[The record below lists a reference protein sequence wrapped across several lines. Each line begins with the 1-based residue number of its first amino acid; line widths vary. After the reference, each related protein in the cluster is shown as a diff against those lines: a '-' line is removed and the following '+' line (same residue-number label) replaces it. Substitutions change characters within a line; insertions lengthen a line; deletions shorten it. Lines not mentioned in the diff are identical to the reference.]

1 MSYPIPHYD
10 SCASLAKLV
19 LGFFLFYAVIHY
31 VYWQLTVG
39 SQRRRLI
46 KRHSCKPI
54 NDTAELQSW
63 KDSIFGW
70 TQLAVTIQARRQGN
84 LLVTNQYRFER
95 NGNTCHFKI
104 AFTNIIFT
112 IEPENL
118 KAILSVNFRDW
129 NIPDRRKAASI
140 PLLGNGIFTTDGS
153 AWQHS
158 RDLLRPNF
166 VRDQVSDLA
175 TFEAHFR
182 HLAANIPQDGSTV
195 DMVPLFLR
203 LTLDSATEFLFGE
216 STNCLVPDAPDNE
229 AHRFQ
234 DAFNRLQEEV
244 GNAARGIPF
253 FMRLNA
259 EDIKTVHRFADHYVK
274 LALARHDNQ
283 FLEKTISDRGRVRYV
298 FLHELAKSIK
308 DPIRLRS
315 ELLNVLLAGRDTTAS
330 LLGSLWFILANRP
343 DIWTKLRQE
352 VDALAGE
359 HPTFEQLKNMR
370 YLKYCLNET
379 LRLYPVVP
387 HNTRMSVTDTVL
399 PLGGGALG
407 RSPLLIPK
415 GTIVGWSLY
424 AMHRRKDF
432 FGEDAEVFK
441 PERWEKLRPGWE
453 YLPFN
458 GGPRIC
464 IGQQFALTEASYTT
478 VRLMQEFREI
488 ESRDPGP
495 WRECMNI
502 TAVARAA
509 KVALTPA

>member
-1 MSYPIPHYD
+1 MAPSLPEMSYPIPHHE

-31 VYWQLTVG
+31 AYWQLTVG
-39 SQRRRLI
+39 AQRRCLI
-46 KRHSCKPI
+46 KRHRCKPI

-63 KDSIFGW
+63 KDLIFGW
-70 TQLAVTIQARRQGN
+70 TQLAVTIQARSQGK
-84 LLVTNQYRFER
+84 LLVTNQHRFER

-118 KAILSVNFRDW
+118 KAILAVNFRDW

-182 HLAANIPQDGSTV
+182 HLAANIPRDGSTV

-274 LALARHDNQ
+274 LALALARHDNQ
-283 FLEKTISDRGRVRYV
+283 LLEKTIPDRGRVRYV

-343 DIWTKLRQE
+343 YIWTKLRQE
-352 VDALAGE
+352 VDVLAGE
-359 HPTFEQLKNMR
+359 HPTFEQLKKMR
-370 YLKYCLNET
+370 YLKYCLKEST
-379 LRLYPVVP
+379 FALR
-387 HNTRMSVTDTVL
+387 HVL
-399 PLGGGALG
+399 P
-407 RSPLLIPK
+407 
-415 GTIVGWSLY
+415 T
-424 AMHRRKDF
+424 
-432 FGEDAEVFK
+432 
-441 PERWEKLRPGWE
+441 
-453 YLPFN
+453 
-458 GGPRIC
+458 
-464 IGQQFALTEASYTT
+464 
-478 VRLMQEFREI
+478 
-488 ESRDPGP
+488 
-495 WRECMNI
+495 
-502 TAVARAA
+502 
-509 KVALTPA
+509 